1 MKRLFLY
8 SPLALSLCF
17 AVTQRAC
24 ADVKLPSIIASHMVL
39 QQEKPL
45 PIWGWADPGEEV
57 TVQFG
62 DKTEK
67 TAADDKGN
75 WKVTLPAQKADN
87 KPRRLVV
94 VGKIKIELTDIL
106 IGEVWVGSGQ
116 SNMEWNLKDSTGA
129 KSTIAAAN
137 YPEIRLFQVPKVQNK
152 APAKDVKATW
162 EVCSPKTVGRF
173 SGVLFHFGL
182 RLQKELGVPIGLI
195 NSSWGGS
202 SIDPWIIGEKQ
213 SGGMYNGMIA
223 PLQPFAIRGT
233 TWYQGEAQ
241 VGTGM
246 KYRDKME
253 ALIQGWR
260 KIWGNDMP
268 FYFVQLAPWS
278 GYKEAG
284 ALPGLWEAQV
294 ASLKIPGTGMAV
306 VTDLVDNIAEPIII
320 TGVEIEGAE
329 SVGNFDNF
337 QLNPNQPVTR
347 GMRVYFRGKA
357 PKGTEDY
364 AVQLVF
370 KDLRGNRYPTVEHRF
385 KPLPIPERVDI
396 QRGHHLS

>member
-1 MKRLFLY
+1 
-8 SPLALSLCF
+8 
-17 AVTQRAC
+17 
-24 ADVKLPSIIASHMVL
+24 
-39 QQEKPL
+39 
-45 PIWGWADPGEEV
+45 
-57 TVQFG
+57 
-62 DKTEK
+62 
-67 TAADDKGN
+67 
-75 WKVTLPAQKADN
+75 
-87 KPRRLVV
+87 
-94 VGKIKIELTDIL
+94 
-106 IGEVWVGSGQ
+106 
-116 SNMEWNLKDSTGA
+116 
-129 KSTIAAAN
+129 
-137 YPEIRLFQVPKVQNK
+137 
-152 APAKDVKATW
+152 
-162 EVCSPKTVGRF
+162 
-173 SGVLFHFGL
+173 
-182 RLQKELGVPIGLI
+182 LQKELGVPIGLI

-306 VTDLVDNIAEPIII
+306 VTDLVDNIADIHPVNK
-320 TGVEIEGAE
+320 TD
-329 SVGNFDNF
+329 VGNRLALWALSKEYGKKGIVYSGPLYKGMKVDGNKIRVEFLHVGGGLKSRDGKPLSEFEISGADGKFVPAEAVIDGDTVVVQGKGIESPTQVRFGWRNIA
-337 QLNPNQPVTR
+337 NPNLMNKEGLPASP
-347 GMRVYFRGKA
+347 FRTKDWQGA
-357 PKGTEDY
+357 TTE
-364 AVQLVF
+364 
-370 KDLRGNRYPTVEHRF
+370 
-385 KPLPIPERVDI
+385 
-396 QRGHHLS
+396 